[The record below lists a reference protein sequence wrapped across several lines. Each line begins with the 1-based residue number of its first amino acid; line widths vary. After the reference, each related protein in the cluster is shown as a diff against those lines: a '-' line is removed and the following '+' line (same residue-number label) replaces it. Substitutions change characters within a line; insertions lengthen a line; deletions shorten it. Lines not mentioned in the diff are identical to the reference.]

1 MTRSEFRRAE
11 RQKTPT
17 YNYTEK
23 QIKAMVLAESKRIKD
38 EATKDAVYALTCV
51 FAQALHDEYG
61 FGKNKINNLLSRT
74 MFKFECILDGTVKLD
89 EIREWCE
96 EYGIKF
102 GGD

>member
-1 MTRSEFRRAE
+1 MTRSELRRAE

-38 EATKDAVYALTCV
+38 EATQDAIYALTCV
-51 FAQALHDEYG
+51 FAQALHDEYS
-61 FGKNKINNLLSRT
+61 FGKKKINNLLSRT